1 MGKAQVIYC
10 WFVRDVTVAMLV
22 EASLSSGIHVNSI
35 VSTSNMAALSRGCKP
50 RIRVIDIDQACSV
63 KTTTHWQSISTRT
76 ISSRLDL
83 KLSQ

>member
-35 VSTSNMAALSRGCKP
+35 VSTPWPPCHVVAYQEYVLLTLTKLVPSR
-50 RIRVIDIDQACSV
+50 
-63 KTTTHWQSISTRT
+63 
-76 ISSRLDL
+76 RLDIG
-83 KLSQ
+83 KV